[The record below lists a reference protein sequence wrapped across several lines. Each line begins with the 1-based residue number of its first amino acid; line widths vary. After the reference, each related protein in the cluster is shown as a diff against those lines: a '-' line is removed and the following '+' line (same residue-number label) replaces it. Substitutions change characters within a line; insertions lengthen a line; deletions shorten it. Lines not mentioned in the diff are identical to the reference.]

1 MTLSNEALNKTKGSQ
16 MNVIQHPSS
25 RKLVVKKLL
34 AEARAI
40 KKLRREA
47 KALRGHVVYPPE
59 IRAKVLAFKQR
70 KGEK

>member
-1 MTLSNEALNKTKGSQ
+1 
-16 MNVIQHPSS
+16 MNVIIHPAS

-59 IRAKVLAFKQR
+59 IQAKVLQLKQR
-70 KGEK
+70 KENV

>member
-1 MTLSNEALNKTKGSQ
+1 

-25 RKLVVKKLL
+25 RKLVVKRLL

-59 IRAKVLAFKQR
+59 IRAKVIQLKQQR
-70 KGEK
+70 KENV